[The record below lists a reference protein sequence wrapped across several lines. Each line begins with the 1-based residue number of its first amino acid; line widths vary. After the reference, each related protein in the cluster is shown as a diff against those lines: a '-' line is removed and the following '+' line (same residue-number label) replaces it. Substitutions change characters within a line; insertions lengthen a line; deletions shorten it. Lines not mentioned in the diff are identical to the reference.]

1 MVFFYEFKYSIIY
14 NKEKMDFKIPDKLTF
29 KRKEA
34 MNITSLDGKVLDY
47 WEKEFGAINPVI
59 NKMGEKFYTRRD
71 IEVIFKI
78 KQLLIVEKMKK
89 SKIKE
94 IIQNDYVISNVNI
107 KKSVKLS
114 DNKLKSI
121 KTGLKEILT
130 IINKNGKK

>member
-78 KQLLIVEKMKK
+78 KQLLIVEKIKK

-94 IIQNDYVISNVNI
+94 IIQNDYGISNVNI

>member
-1 MVFFYEFKYSIIY
+1 
-14 NKEKMDFKIPDKLTF
+14 MDFKIPDKLTF

-78 KQLLIVEKMKK
+78 KQLLIVEKIKK

-94 IIQNDYVISNVNI
+94 IIQNDYGISNVNI